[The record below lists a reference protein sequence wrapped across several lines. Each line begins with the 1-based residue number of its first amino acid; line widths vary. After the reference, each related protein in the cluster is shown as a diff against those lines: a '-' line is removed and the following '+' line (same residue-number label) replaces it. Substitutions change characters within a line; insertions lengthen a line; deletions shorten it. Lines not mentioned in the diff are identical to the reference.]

1 VASLAAEPLH
11 AATATTTFQVRI
23 TIQASCII
31 NSAGTL
37 DFGTNGV
44 LAANVDASSTLSV
57 QCTASTPYTISLDP
71 GTGSGATVAVRKM
84 TGPASATIN
93 YSLYQDGARSLVWGQ
108 TISTDTV
115 AGTGTGSAQSY
126 TVFGRVPSQ
135 STPGAGLYTD
145 TITVTVTY

>member
-1 VASLAAEPLH
+1 VASLAAKPLH